1 MVFHSPFYPSISK
14 VTEELSNKDVKNNSE
29 VKANFIDVEKTVHID
44 NNETV
49 ILKKIVI
56 SNECQACGS
65 CSLSTQLIKESANG
79 KAEPVE
85 PAIVDD
91 KNLASIQSIMSS
103 CPAKAISLVDIGLTN
118 ATGKA
123 GLNEL
128 KQIIVDR
135 IKNYIYS
142 YPNPKEYEFNKSEY
156 SAPITY
162 GCGEY
167 RYDYKSSDKAEQA
180 GLKEFD
186 RVMYS
191 QSKALI
197 IQILVDYKNK
207 KLRKY
212 SYYDIEVGN
221 YYYDFNRQ
229 MEQLLR
235 QIVAEAKALSNGK
248 INFPKDID
256 TFEVTPQFGI
266 SGDAMNREL
275 YVYQLRHIEE
285 LWFVQN
291 IMNERESL
299 SWYQTYIDTDDTE
312 DSRGKYMY
320 CYKNIS
326 NVCSKFGGY
335 LLNDTQ
341 YVMTGRNGVQPL
353 VEAALNKFY
362 EYAKK
367 VVDTKVDSLIK
378 AIDSF

>member
-1 MVFHSPFYPSISK
+1 MLSSFFSSISK
-14 VTEELSNKDVKNNSE
+14 VTEELSNKSVENNSE
-29 VKANFIDVEKTVHID
+29 VKAKSTDGAKAVLID
-44 NNETV
+44 NNGTA

-91 KNLASIQSIMSS
+91 KNSASIQSVINS
-103 CPAKAISLVDIGLTN
+103 CPAKAISLVNIGFTN
-118 ATGKA
+118 SAGKA

-128 KQIIVDR
+128 KQIINDR
-135 IKNYIYS
+135 IKNYKYS

-156 SAPITY
+156 SAPTAY
-162 GCGEY
+162 GSGEY
-167 RYDYKSSDKAEQA
+167 RYDYRSSDKAEQA

-191 QSKALI
+191 QSKATI
-197 IQILVDYKNK
+197 MQILVGYKNK

-212 SYYDIEVGN
+212 SYYDTEVGN

-229 MEQLLR
+229 MEQLLK

-256 TFEVTPQFGI
+256 TFEVIPQFGI

-299 SWYQTYIDTDDTE
+299 SWYQTFIDTDDIE
-312 DSRGKYMY
+312 DSRGKSMY

-326 NVCSKFGGY
+326 DVCSKFGGY

-341 YVMTGRNGVQPL
+341 YVMTGSDGVQPL
-353 VEAALNKFY
+353 VEAALKKFY
-362 EYAKK
+362 EDAKK
-367 VVDTKVDSLIK
+367 VVDVKVDALIK
-378 AIDSF
+378 AIDSFK

>member
-1 MVFHSPFYPSISK
+1 MLSSFFSSISK
-14 VTEELSNKDVKNNSE
+14 VNEELSNKSVENNSE
-29 VKANFIDVEKTVHID
+29 VKAESTDVAKAVRID
-44 NNETV
+44 NNGTA

-91 KNLASIQSIMSS
+91 KNLASVQSVINS
-103 CPAKAISLVDIGLTN
+103 CPAKAIFLANIGFTN
-118 ATGKA
+118 STGKA

-128 KQIIVDR
+128 KQIIIDR
-135 IKNYIYS
+135 IKNYKYS
-142 YPNPKEYEFNKSEY
+142 YPNRKEYEFNKSEY
-156 SAPITY
+156 SAPTAY
-162 GCGEY
+162 GNGEY

-191 QSKALI
+191 QSKAI
-197 IQILVDYKNK
+197 IMQILVDYKNK

-212 SYYDIEVGN
+212 SYYDTEVGN

-229 MEQLLR
+229 MEQLLK

-326 NVCSKFGGY
+326 DACSKFGGY

-341 YVMTGRNGVQPL
+341 YVMTGSDGVQPL
-353 VEAALNKFY
+353 VEAALKKFY
-362 EYAKK
+362 EDAKK
-367 VVDTKVDSLIK
+367 VVDGKVDALIK
-378 AIDSF
+378 AIDSFK